1 MYRCRYVMQQ
11 ILQKNPSQ
19 CSREKTN
26 KITTWVTVMRSVSL
40 CMTLFTSWDLSA
52 ALFWIRKGVHTCLYI
67 YTCTWPRYINHERT
81 SVTYVLLY
89 MLTFTVAYVFAEA
102 KPQQKSHLILHMT
115 LLNYDPT
122 KNYTWLCLHMI
133 LLKQDTGQSYPSKIP
148 APKQSTQ
155 TKSQH

>member
-1 MYRCRYVMQQ
+1 MQICYATNSTEEPIAMLPGKNQQNHNMSHCHEISVTMYDTFHIMRPICSPVLNQKRCAYMF
-11 ILQKNPSQ
+11 I
-19 CSREKTN
+19 
-26 KITTWVTVMRSVSL
+26 
-40 CMTLFTSWDLSA
+40 
-52 ALFWIRKGVHTCLYI
+52 YI

>member
-1 MYRCRYVMQQ
+1 MYDTFHIMRPICR
-11 ILQKNPSQ
+11 PCFES
-19 CSREKTN
+19 EKVC
-26 KITTWVTVMRSVSL
+26 IHVY
-40 CMTLFTSWDLSA
+40 
-52 ALFWIRKGVHTCLYI
+52 IYI

-122 KNYTWLCLHMI
+122 KNLYLT
-133 LLKQDTGQSYPSKIP
+133 LLAYDFT
-148 APKQSTQ
+148 
-155 TKSQH
+155 